1 MIITCFVIP
10 DSIGDRFPRQKS
22 MLKTGRLFASGT
34 TSGTILIENLGRIG
48 DFEEKNLGEIGGLS
62 VKNLGG
68 IWKYFC

>member
-34 TSGTILIENLGRIG
+34 ILIENLGRIG
-48 DFEEKNLGEIGGLS
+48 DFEKKNLGEIGGLS
-62 VKNLGG
+62 VKNLGE
-68 IWKYFC
+68 IWKCFC